1 MIKKKLPT
9 ISQREWPIIKNLL
22 IILKLFEDAIKNI
35 SVDSHCS
42 ASLVIPITNGLINIY
57 SKIKANEYPQEIM
70 SVVSKINS
78 GLKNR
83 LGNVEYIAIYEE

>member
-57 SKIKANEYPQEIM
+57 SKIKANPQYPHDIM
-70 SVVSKINS
+70 SIVSKINS
-78 GLKNR
+78 GLKDR
-83 LGNVEYIAIYEE
+83 LNKI